1 MKKRGVVFDPF
12 RQLTVELGTL
22 IYDKDYPEDMGI
34 IVGRNEEK
42 EEYKIHSITYA
53 CTAVP
58 GGWYKADYVE
68 KECLPVTPDYT
79 EIFNKRMKDIKVE
92 DEERRDREFYEGL

>member
-34 IVGRNEEK
+34 IVGRDEEK
-42 EEYKIHSITYA
+42 EVYKIHSMTYT
-53 CTAVP
+53 TAVP
-58 GGWYKADYVE
+58 DGWYKADYVE
-68 KECLPVTPDYT
+68 KECSPVTSDYT
-79 EIFNKRMKDIKVE
+79 EIFNKRMKDIKLE

>member
-34 IVGRNEEK
+34 IVGRDEEK
-42 EEYKIHSITYA
+42 EVYKIHSMTYT
-53 CTAVP
+53 TAVP
-58 GGWYKADYVE
+58 DGWYKADYVE
-68 KECLPVTPDYT
+68 KECSLVTSDYT
-79 EIFNKRMKDIKVE
+79 EIFNKRMKDIKLE